1 MLFKF
6 IIAIVRFLCLFLYS
20 DFYVA
25 VFCTAFLCKY
35 VSIYI
40 LPGKALYK
48 CYLTALITRTQTADM
63 VICRPEGGMPYM
75 LLVTCQVKVAVSLVS
90 DSVVKLE

>member
-6 IIAIVRFLCLFLYS
+6 IIAIVRFLCLILYS

-35 VSIYI
+35 VCIYI
-40 LPGKALYK
+40 LPRNALYK
-48 CYLTALITRTQTADM
+48 CYLIALITRAQTADM
-63 VICRPEGGMPYM
+63 VICRSEGRMPYM
-75 LLVTCQVKVAVSLVS
+75 LSGHLPS
-90 DSVVKLE
+90 